1 MTKKY
6 EFPENIDTLY
16 EIARDQVA
24 KSVAERVAENE
35 RHRERAKDPKLKE
48 GNVGP
53 TMLSD
58 KGVDG
63 YYDARNRR
71 EREYY
76 SKVMIGRR
84 SDKKKNRYYLIY
96 AGQVQTGG
104 FRTAQD
110 AGNWYVNNGR

>member
-6 EFPENIDTLY
+6 TFPKNVDVLY

-24 KSVAERVAENE
+24 QSVAERIAQNE
-35 RHRERAKDPKLKE
+35 RHRKNDKECEDIRVRLNPTAQRDPGL
-48 GNVGP
+48 N
-53 TMLSD
+53 SF
-58 KGVDG
+58 
-63 YYDARNRR
+63 YDERNRL
-71 EREYY
+71 EREFY

-84 SDKKKNRYYLIY
+84 SDKTKNRYYLY
-96 AGQVQTGG
+96 YGGELGAGG